1 MKLPIYSLFSTCTKV
16 QHKNDIFSQHFWK
29 AENEQQKIQIK
40 TNTKIDPENFFEKY
54 QFFYPEC
61 RFFSQD
67 RKK

>member
-1 MKLPIYSLFSTCTKV
+1 LKLPIYSLFSTCAKV

-29 AENEQQKIQIK
+29 AANEQQKIQIK
-40 TNTKIDPENFFEKY
+40 TNTKIGPENFFEKY